1 MNRQDGDITLR
12 RNILDMLDVI
22 QLTKSNINLLKNNEI
37 MFIEDSK
44 EGTTYLMDKDMN
56 MYFVQLEYGKE
67 LTRED
72 IYAVIPEY
80 KEASYE
86 NQTVYT
92 GINLGMGRALLIKTK
107 IYKDYMKELK
117 SNIVYNDQYRD
128 CYNAYCSWMYCAIKF
143 LKSR

>member
-1 MNRQDGDITLR
+1 MNGQDGDITLR
-12 RNILDMLDVI
+12 RKILEMLDVI

-72 IYAVIPEY
+72 ILYLP
-80 KEASYE
+80 
-86 NQTVYT
+86 
-92 GINLGMGRALLIKTK
+92 
-107 IYKDYMKELK
+107 
-117 SNIVYNDQYRD
+117 
-128 CYNAYCSWMYCAIKF
+128 
-143 LKSR
+143 